1 MTLLQTLGRK
11 IRHNPW
17 LRGLPNEVAVLSL
30 IAFFVAIGFGIVA
43 PAIPV
48 FARSFGVSALAA
60 SSVVSVFAFMRFA
73 SAPIAGLW
81 VNRFGERII
90 LTVGL
95 LLVSI
100 SSFFAG
106 LAEDFTY
113 LLILRGAGGLGSTM
127 FTVSAFTLLLRIVA
141 PDQRGRAA
149 AAFQGGFLVGMLTF
163 LMQISICSDKIFAEC
178 SKTKL

>member
-1 MTLLQTLGRK
+1 VTLLQTLGRR

-17 LRGLPNEVAVLSL
+17 LRGLPNEVAVISL

-60 SSVVSVFAFMRFA
+60 SSVVSVFALMRFA
-73 SAPIAGLW
+73 SAPISGLW

-95 LLVSI
+95 LIVSL

-106 LAEDFTY
+106 
-113 LLILRGAGGLGSTM
+113 
-127 FTVSAFTLLLRIVA
+127 
-141 PDQRGRAA
+141 
-149 AAFQGGFLVGMLTF
+149 
-163 LMQISICSDKIFAEC
+163 
-178 SKTKL
+178 